1 MSRWAPAAGDC
12 PKLCTDSIELHSWK
26 PEPARAQ
33 TLHRSGL
40 IQIAQPLA
48 QVGSRALLTC
58 LGPDAVL
65 QGAYS
70 NRPTACAGW
79 LTGVTNLLGPRRS
92 IARGLF
98 KSPNLALVGSRA
110 LLTCLAL
117 EDALNPRTGVLPVV
131 RRIDL
136 VRPEG
141 FEPSTLGSEDRCAIQ
156 LRHGRIT
163 EPSLADAV
171 KILKG
176 GNRQLEKP

>member
-48 QVGSRALLTC
+48 Q
-58 LGPDAVL
+58 
-65 QGAYS
+65 
-70 NRPTACAGW
+70 
-79 LTGVTNLLGPRRS
+79 
-92 IARGLF
+92 
-98 KSPNLALVGSRA
+98 VGSRA